1 MPMMM
6 LSAVSQIFFTAY
18 FAKKRY
24 FGAALVYALASLALI
39 CVALLSTENVMFSA
53 GLVGLLG
60 YDLYSTLHES
70 TLVLLSYSI
79 SPILALQILSVVSA
93 IVVAVRTA
101 ECIVTWVRSSGDD
114 HRYGSRTLRFSA
126 CMPKLYRHERKY
138 LSFCVMRC

>member
-1 MPMMM
+1 M
-6 LSAVSQIFFTAY
+6 LAAVSQIFFTAY

-24 FGAALVYALASLALI
+24 FGAALVYALASLSLL
-39 CVALLSTENVMFSA
+39 CVALLSTESVMFSE

-101 ECIVTWVRSSGDD
+101 EQVVLYVKSS
-114 HRYGSRTLRFSA
+114 RASLFRKARNPRVSLRF
-126 CMPKLYRHERKY
+126 PLLLGEGKKY
-138 LSFCVMRC
+138 LSLCVMRC